1 MYRLGSDLA
10 HVYHHVADIY
20 VNGIKELSCDEIVG
34 MDVARFRMNLS
45 KISKDAGMMF
55 ITRLDSHS
63 GILTIRRIS

>member
-10 HVYHHVADIY
+10 HVYQHVVDID

-34 MDVARFRMNLS
+34 MDVPRFRMNLS
-45 KISKDAGMMF
+45 KIARDAGMMF
-55 ITRLDSHS
+55 ITRFDGHT